1 MKRGVGIKYQTEW
14 FEPDMLKEWLF
25 DRVGEPQTRLEDG
38 SLIAG
43 NEAEGVY
50 FTFNNV
56 SKLLR
61 IALWTDLE
69 PKEAW
74 VKINEWAKHVG
85 EALKCNLTSYMIDL
99 YEYDESTKGYTC
111 RYNDIIPG
119 EVERHVAAPQPTTVK
134 VGNC

>member
-14 FEPDMLKEWLF
+14 LEPDALKEWLF
-25 DRVGEPQTRLEDG
+25 DHIGEPQTRSEDG

-43 NEAEGVY
+43 SEEGVY
-50 FTFNNV
+50 FTFSTV

-69 PKEAW
+69 PKDAW
-74 VKINEWAKHVG
+74 EKINEWARKVG

-99 YEYDESTKGYTC
+99 YEYDDDTKGYKC
-111 RYNDIIPG
+111 RYNDLIPG
-119 EVERHVAAPQPTTVK
+119 EVERHVAAPQPTTAK
-134 VGNC
+134 TGNC